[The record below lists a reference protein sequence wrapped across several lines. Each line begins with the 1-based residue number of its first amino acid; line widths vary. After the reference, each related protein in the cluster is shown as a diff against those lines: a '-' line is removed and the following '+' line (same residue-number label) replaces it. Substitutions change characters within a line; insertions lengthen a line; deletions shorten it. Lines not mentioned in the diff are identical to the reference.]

1 MNVFQIDRGIHQ
13 ARISK
18 TNAPEGAFVYELGHA
33 LMHER
38 DVVIGDSH
46 QITSTFVREAQSL
59 YVRASVV
66 VVAPPQM
73 PLLAAWEVSAWLND
87 TKLISRLVRVNKR
100 PLKLEDWRISLANS
114 NPPPATNTLA
124 FRLELVGV
132 P

>member
-114 NPPPATNTLA
+114 NPPPATK
-124 FRLELVGV
+124 
-132 P
+132 